1 MVTGTQINVKS
12 RIEASKLISTARSC
26 YELRY
31 GHGQKYAIFES
42 ADDCDD
48 KKEPTDGAEKTN
60 KKINFQ
66 LGPATNTGQQ
76 LTLSV
81 QNVLVIKF

>member
-1 MVTGTQINVKS
+1 MSTMVTGTQINVKS

-42 ADDCDD
+42 ADDDDCDD
-48 KKEPTDGAEKTN
+48 KKEPTDGAEKN
-60 KKINFQ
+60 EQKK
-66 LGPATNTGQQ
+66 
-76 LTLSV
+76 
-81 QNVLVIKF
+81 

>member
-1 MVTGTQINVKS
+1 MSTMVTGTQINVKS

-42 ADDCDD
+42 ADDDCDN

-60 KKINFQ
+60 KKN
-66 LGPATNTGQQ
+66 
-76 LTLSV
+76 
-81 QNVLVIKF
+81 KFSTWACY